1 MNLEM
6 VKSIVHRVMDE
17 TAVLDVHT
25 HLYSEAFGPL
35 MLWGV
40 DELLTY
46 HYLVA
51 EFFRSATADKSRPDF
66 SYETFWKMSKGQ
78 QAEAIW
84 DELFVKNSPIS
95 EATRGV
101 VTVLNSL
108 GIDINKRDLNKVR
121 KYFDEISV
129 GQYIDKVFELA
140 NVKTVVMTN
149 DPFNR
154 EEQEVWN
161 KGLHKDERFKASL
174 RLDGL
179 LNDFEK
185 NITTIKAQGFDVS
198 KQIDKNTKAAVKDFL
213 KMWIEKI
220 KPVYMAVSLPPDFR
234 MNDDPAT
241 AGKFARTR
249 LIADCVLPIAREY
262 NLPFAMM
269 IGVKRSINPALQV
282 AGDGV
287 GKANVD
293 IVAGLCRD
301 YPENRFMVTMLSRE
315 NQHEL
320 CVTARK
326 FRNLTVFG
334 CWWFLNNP
342 SIIREITAER
352 IEMLGLTMIP
362 QHSDARVLDQLIY
375 KWSHSRKI
383 IAEVLTEKYFDLIQ
397 AGWSLNEADVRRD
410 LNRLLGSQGI
420 V

>member
-1 MNLEM
+1 MDFETIKNM
-6 VKSIVHRVMDE
+6 VQRVMNE
-17 TAVLDVHT
+17 TAIVDVHT
-25 HLYSEAFGPL
+25 HLYSEVFGPL

-51 EFFRSATADKSRPDF
+51 EFFRYRPDF
-66 SYETFWKMSKGQ
+66 SYDAFWNMSKAK

-95 EATRGV
+95 EAARGV
-101 VTVLNSL
+101 VTVLHKL
-108 GIDINKRDLNKVR
+108 GIDITQKNLNTIR
-121 KYFDEISV
+121 KYFADVSIS
-129 GQYIDKVFELA
+129 QYIDKVFELA

-149 DPFNR
+149 DPFDQS
-154 EEQEVWN
+154 EQDVWN

-185 NITTIKAQGFDVS
+185 NIAAIKVQGFDVS
-198 KQIDKNTKAAVKDFL
+198 KKVDKTTKAAVRDFL
-213 KMWIEKI
+213 KTYIEKI

-234 MNDDPAT
+234 MDD
-241 AGKFARTR
+241 KLVRTR

-269 IGVKRSINPALQV
+269 IGVERSINPALSV
-282 AGDGV
+282 AGDGA
-287 GKANVD
+287 GKADVGV
-293 IVAGLCRD
+293 VAGLCRD
-301 YPENRFMVTMLSRE
+301 YPENKFMVTMLSRE

-326 FRNLTVFG
+326 FKNLTVFG

-342 SIIREITAER
+342 SIIREMTAER
-352 IEMLGLTMIP
+352 IELLGLTAIP

-375 KWSHSRKI
+375 KWSHSRKV
-383 IAEVLTEKYFDLIQ
+383 IADVLTEKYFDLVQ
-397 AGWSLNEADVRRD
+397 AGWNLNEADLRRD
-410 LNRLLGSQGI
+410 MDRLLGGQGI

>member
-1 MNLEM
+1 MDIETIKSM
-6 VKSIVHRVMDE
+6 VQRVMNE
-17 TAVLDVHT
+17 TAVVDVHT
-25 HLYSEAFGPL
+25 HLYSESFGPL
-35 MLWGV
+35 LLWGI

-51 EFFRSATADKSRPDF
+51 EFFRYRPDF
-66 SYETFWKMSKGQ
+66 SYDAFWNMSKAQ
-78 QAEAIW
+78 QAEAVW
-84 DELFVKNSPIS
+84 NELFVKNSPIS
-95 EATRGV
+95 EAACGV
-101 VTVLNSL
+101 VTVLNRL
-108 GIDINKRDLNKVR
+108 GIDITKKDLNTIR
-121 KYFDEISV
+121 KYFADVSV
-129 GQYIDKVFELA
+129 SQYIDKVFELA
-140 NVKTVVMTN
+140 NVKIVVMTN
-149 DPFNR
+149 DPFDQK
-154 EEQEVWN
+154 EQDVWN
-161 KGLHKDERFKASL
+161 KGLHKDERFKTSL

-185 NITTIKAQGFDVS
+185 NIAAIKAQGFNAS

-213 KMWIEKI
+213 KTWIEKI

-234 MNDDPAT
+234 MDDDCAL
-241 AGKFARTR
+241 TR

-269 IGVKRSINPALQV
+269 IGVKRSINPALSV

-287 GKANVD
+287 GKADVD
-293 IVAGLCRD
+293 VVAGLCRD
-301 YPENRFMVTMLSRE
+301 YPENKFMVTMLSRE

-326 FRNLTVFG
+326 FKNLQVFG

-342 SIIREITAER
+342 SIIREITTER
-352 IEMLGLTMIP
+352 IELLGLTMIP

-375 KWSHSRKI
+375 KWFHSRRI
-383 IAEVLTEKYFDLIQ
+383 IAELLTEKYFDLVQ

-410 LNRLLGSQGI
+410 LNRLFGGQGI